1 MPVVDDAVAVAVA
14 VAIGFDAGVSGR
26 CGVATRAQSTP
37 RARAVHEAWP
47 RPEGETDKASTTC
60 SASFPAKSPMGSR
73 HFRLRIN
80 RAQLQ
85 RKLLWQGVS
94 CALGIA
100 AYPPSPLCWLP
111 SLKLR
116 HVTAVVFPDSRRL
129 LMGVFVPQGGNA
141 GSSSCCQL
149 IS

>member
-1 MPVVDDAVAVAVA
+1 MPVVDDAVRFGV
-14 VAIGFDAGVSGR
+14 DAGVSGR

-47 RPEGETDKASTTC
+47 RPEGGLTRPPQRARPRSQLNPQWDLGI
-60 SASFPAKSPMGSR
+60 FG
-73 HFRLRIN
+73 LRIN
-80 RAQLQ
+80 RAQRQ

-100 AYPPSPLCWLP
+100 AYLPPLLWLP
-111 SLKLR
+111 TLKLR